1 MLTPKSQGR
10 AAAIRTAWRKA
21 VWSGAGRG
29 GGMSP
34 VSGSVR
40 ALSTSLT
47 P

>member
-1 MLTPKSQGR
+1 MLTPNSQGR

-29 GGMSP
+29 GGMRP
-34 VSGSVR
+34 ASGSAEGR
-40 ALSTSLT
+40 SISLT